1 MRACQ
6 MISRPKDD
14 MKDKVKNKRVK
25 KCFEELELLNLMR
38 KYKDDLWLD
47 ADGKLNYRQFV
58 IGKIKKD

>member
-1 MRACQ
+1 MRVCQ
-6 MISRPKDD
+6 MISRPKD
-14 MKDKVKNKRVK
+14 KVKNKCVE

-58 IGKIKKD
+58 IGKIEKS